1 MAEGIPKLVEKQNS
15 NDQSTNYHY
24 SIPSPIVLS
33 IQSHMVHGRSGNRSA
48 ILPLEVN
55 GIDVDPFNTVNFSAH
70 TAYPNHRGTIMTV
83 EQFCDIVEGLKLDK
97 IADTYTH
104 LLTGYIY
111 EPNLIRAIAEFK
123 RSLPNV
129 HYFCDPVL
137 GDYKGLYVKKEC
149 IDVFK
154 TELIPLAE
162 TIIPNAFEA
171 MWLANLPMN
180 NQVQLLQVVEAL
192 HKLGPKNVVISS
204 TEWKRRFIFF
214 SFENGKTQY
223 AIETPSISHN
233 FDGPGDVFAA
243 LLLANMIKYPND
255 YSLIAER
262 TVNSVFSILKKTYE
276 LNYREIA
283 LVQCIQDLMNP
294 QIQYKTIEM
303 DEFMKID
310 ISSPNPKF

>member
-1 MAEGIPKLVEKQNS
+1 MAQGIPLLVEKVEI
-15 NDQSTNYHY
+15 NDQDDESRY
-24 SIPSPIVLS
+24 SVPSPIVLS

-55 GIDVDPFNTVNFSAH
+55 GIDVDPFNTVNFSTH
-70 TAYPNHRGTIMTV
+70 TAYPNHRGTIMNV
-83 EQFCDIVEGLKLDK
+83 EQFQDIIEGLKLDK
-97 IADTYTH
+97 ITDTYTH

-111 EPNLIRAIAEFK
+111 HPDLIRAIADFK

-149 IDVFK
+149 VEVFK

-162 TIIPNAFEA
+162 TIMPNAFEA
-171 MWLANLPMN
+171 MWLSNHPMN
-180 NQVQLLQVVEAL
+180 DQSQLFQVVDTL
-192 HKLGPKNVVISS
+192 HKLGPQNVIISS

-214 SFENGKTQY
+214 SFENGKIQY
-223 AIETPSISHN
+223 AIETPSINHN

-243 LLLANMIKYPND
+243 LLLANMIKFPKD
-255 YSLIAER
+255 YRKVAER
-262 TVNSVFSILKKTYE
+262 TVNSVYSILKKTYD

-283 LVQCIQDLMNP
+283 LVQSIQELMNP
-294 QIQYKTIEM
+294 TIQFKTIEM
-303 DEFMKID
+303 EEFKKID
-310 ISSPNPKF
+310 VSKG